1 MQNNRR
7 RGVHEARM
15 MKSQEHG
22 TSAAADAD
30 AVAGANFSP
39 DDSTA

>member
-22 TSAAADAD
+22 TSAAADA
-30 AVAGANFSP
+30 VAGANFSP